1 MSQESHAV
9 ALQVPRMLPYQG
21 LLGQVSSR
29 DPELGLE
36 WKAGSGSGF
45 GLNFWV
51 PDPCGN
57 LT

>member
-9 ALQVPRMLPYQG
+9 ALQVPRMLPYQV

-36 WKAGSGSGF
+36 WKGRV
-45 GLNFWV
+45 WV
-51 PDPCGN
+51 RIRVPNSRGN